1 MFVGLCGPEGKW
13 GITAFVRNLLNQK
26 RITNIALDNAVT
38 PTESGIP
45 LDSGYR
51 TVDVTNPRE
60 FGVTQNH
67 KW

>member
-1 MFVGLCGPEGKW
+1 MFVGLRGPESKW
-13 GITAFVRNLLNQK
+13 EITAFARNLLNQK
-26 RITNIALDNAVT
+26 RITNISLGNAVT

-51 TVDVTNPRE
+51 TVNVTNPRE
-60 FGVTQNH
+60 FGVTLNY

>member
-1 MFVGLCGPEGKW
+1 MIVGLCGPEGEW